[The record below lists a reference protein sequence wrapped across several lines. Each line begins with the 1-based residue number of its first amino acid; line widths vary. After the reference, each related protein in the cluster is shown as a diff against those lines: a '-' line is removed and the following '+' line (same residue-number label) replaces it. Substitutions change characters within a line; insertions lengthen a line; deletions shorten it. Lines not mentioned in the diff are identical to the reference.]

1 MAILATVVSS
11 SGLYA
16 WQSPAWS
23 DASDSSKGPVTPVLS
38 VRRVP
43 WWLAQM
49 AAKQRLAAA
58 LARIVNSPL
67 GTGAGASGCLVVT
80 QGTERLY
87 DANGQDM
94 FIPASDLKILTAT
107 AVLDRLGGDTKFVTS
122 VKSASPADRGVIA
135 GNLYLV
141 GGGDPDLR
149 TSSYGGGTS
158 AGGTTF
164 TSLDALALQVRESGI
179 SEITGSV
186 VGDDSRY
193 DAQRI
198 VHSWKPIY
206 TSEGDVGPLSA
217 LDVNDGFVP
226 NTTTTTRPSQ
236 AGASKSRTTSG
247 ASTGSS
253 STEASN
259 SAALSFA
266 AAADPAS
273 QAAQVFETLL
283 RKDGVR
289 VDGGA
294 RTGYAPTSAV
304 VVTSISSAT
313 LSNEVDQMLNF
324 SDDTAAE
331 LFTKELGYQRS
342 HSGTTAAGTAAIRED
357 LASDGLPV
365 SEMVNVDGSGL
376 DRGDRASCDLLVDAL
391 HRAGTGSVL
400 AKGLP
405 VAGKSG
411 TLSGRLIGTPAEG
424 RVVAKTGNL
433 DNVVSLSGFV
443 LPQAGSPPTPAL
455 GQPLVFSLILNGP
468 ADPVATAIADQV
480 AVALAQYPA
489 IPPLRDIEPA
499 NSGT

>member
-1 MAILATVVSS
+1 MAALATLVTST
-11 SGLYA
+11 GLYA

-23 DASDSSKGPVTPVLS
+23 DATDSSKGPVTPVLS

-49 AAKQRLAAA
+49 AAKQRLAAS
-58 LARIVNSPL
+58 LGRIVGSAL
-67 GTGAGASGCLVVT
+67 GTGASASGCLVVT
-80 QGTERLY
+80 QGTEVLY
-87 DANGQDM
+87 DANGRGM

-122 VKSASPADRGVIA
+122 VKAAAPADQGVIA

-158 AGGTTF
+158 AAGSTF
-164 TSLDALALQVRESGI
+164 TSLDALALQVRQAGI
-179 SEITGSV
+179 SEVTGSV

-226 NTTTTTRPSQ
+226 NTTTTTRPSP
-236 AGASKSRTTSG
+236 AGPNQPRTTPEVSNRP
-247 ASTGSS
+247 ST
-253 STEASN
+253 TEASN

-283 RKDGVR
+283 RKEGVR

-294 RTGYAPTSAV
+294 RTGYTPQSAV
-304 VVTSISSAT
+304 VVTSVSSAT
-313 LSNEVDQMLNF
+313 LSSEVDQMLNY

-331 LFTKELGYQRS
+331 LFTKELGYERS
-342 HSGTTAAGTAAIRED
+342 HSGTTASGTAAIRED

-365 SEMVNVDGSGL
+365 AEMINVDGSGL
-376 DRGDRASCDLLVDAL
+376 DRGDRASCNLLVGAL
-391 HRAGTGSVL
+391 RRAGTGSVL

-411 TLSGRLIGTPAEG
+411 TLAGRLTGTPAEG
-424 RVVAKTGNL
+424 RVIAKTGNL

-443 LPQAGSPPTPAL
+443 LPPVGSPPTPAL
-455 GQPLVFSLILNGP
+455 GQPLVFALILNGP
-468 ADPVATAIADQV
+468 ADPLATAIADRV
-480 AVALAQYPA
+480 AVALAQYPVL
-489 IPPLRDIEPA
+489 PPLRDLGPA
-499 NSGT
+499 NAGA